1 VNKVEKMGSLDVS
14 NLVNKY
20 LEKPESKEKNFI
32 DNNVSQF
39 DEKASSSRDHAVIRL
54 KNGQKIEVQEGSLLY
69 EKVKD
74 YSTTNF
80 LRIDADR
87 FLNPSEISEF
97 IDIDSS
103 IDYSTKDV
111 LKEEVEVADQNWRE
125 VFYPDGEE

>member
-1 VNKVEKMGSLDVS
+1 VNKVEKVGSLDVS
-14 NLVNKY
+14 SLVNKY
-20 LEKPESKEKNFI
+20 LDKPESKEKYFI

-39 DEKASSSRDHAVIRL
+39 DEKDSSNRDHAVIRL
-54 KNGQKIEVQEGSLLY
+54 KSGQKIEVQEGSLLY

-74 YSTTNF
+74 YSARNF
-80 LRIDADR
+80 LMIDADR
-87 FLNPSEISEF
+87 FLNPAEISEF

>member
-20 LEKPESKEKNFI
+20 LDKPESKEKYFI

-39 DEKASSSRDHAVIRL
+39 DEKASSNRDHAVIRL
-54 KNGQKIEVQEGSLLY
+54 KSGQKIEVQEGSLLY

-103 IDYSTKDV
+103 IDFATKDV
-111 LKEEVEVADQNWRE
+111 LKEEIEVVDQNWRE